1 MMRDDVLQVFAWTT
15 CAGLTPAVVAV
26 LKDSPD
32 VIIPVAVQGQTMR
45 WVSRNKDT
53 KEVTEV
59 SVENFQDRL
68 DQHPFV
74 WCFFLNVLP
83 SKKTIKKIMPSIS
96 DSDVQIILGYVLHSA
111 DSKTA
116 TTIVRNFSQYV
127 SSFDQDLAVPCI
139 LWNKPEALYIVLSKV
154 VNIDIGECRY
164 SGFNLKSIAEF
175 LCHAQCVR
183 VLEAFKE
190 CTDTTNKG
198 TLDDPISRFLENV
211 HQQTYNSGARKA
223 SPYTC
228 LVFIYM
234 LYLYSYECE
243 SICPLFSK
251 ISGNNFGV
259 NQQDDDVFR
268 LGAHHENMSV

>member
-1 MMRDDVLQVFAWTT
+1 M
-15 CAGLTPAVVAV
+15 
-26 LKDSPD
+26 
-32 VIIPVAVQGQTMR
+32 
-45 WVSRNKDT
+45 
-53 KEVTEV
+53 
-59 SVENFQDRL
+59 
-68 DQHPFV
+68 
-74 WCFFLNVLP
+74 
-83 SKKTIKKIMPSIS
+83 
-96 DSDVQIILGYVLHSA
+96 
-111 DSKTA
+111 KTA

-154 VNIDIGECRY
+154 VNIAIGECRY

-175 LCHAQCVR
+175 LCHAECVC

-211 HQQTYNSGARKA
+211 YQQTYNSGARNA

-228 LVFIYM
+228 LAFIYM
-234 LYLYSYECE
+234 LYQYSYNCE
-243 SICPLFSK
+243 SMCPLFSK
-251 ISGNNFGV
+251 ISENNFDV
-259 NQQDDDVFR
+259 NQQDDDGLTVLHSLVLRNVLKDLHCLESVFETLCR